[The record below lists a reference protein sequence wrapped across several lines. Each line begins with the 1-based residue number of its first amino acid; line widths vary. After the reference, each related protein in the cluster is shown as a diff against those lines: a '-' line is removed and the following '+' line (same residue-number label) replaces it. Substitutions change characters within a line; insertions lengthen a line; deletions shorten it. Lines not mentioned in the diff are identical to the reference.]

1 MEKNHANNELNKMP
15 ALLKLGQSI
24 NRHLGIDKDLDYCN
38 VICLSNNKKSIR
50 LHADNEAY
58 IDQSCPIATFSI
70 GATRKVEF
78 IPFGSNHQN
87 TVLYVEA
94 EHNSLYIMKKGCQ
107 SILQHRVVPGNDKDQ
122 ESREQIRH
130 SVSFRKFK
138 PDPSRPCSSTTPSTS
153 THNTTFRIPTIII
166 VGDSFAARLD
176 ADRLSMGSKNVINIA
191 KGGNKIPDTIDSIKK
206 FHENPDNGKF
216 IVDQVF
222 ISIGT
227 NDIRHCRGEGVAKY
241 KGELFRLTRYIKEIF
256 SSSKIFYQSLL
267 PLPITK
273 ENVSYIA
280 RNLYSLLACCLKCAN
295 TKESFCS
302 MSSGYFYMGCIET
315 HAFFHRASG
324 IYTQTNEALVFLL
337 GSILNAYIV
346 DILTR

>member
-1 MEKNHANNELNKMP
+1 
-15 ALLKLGQSI
+15 
-24 NRHLGIDKDLDYCN
+24 
-38 VICLSNNKKSIR
+38 
-50 LHADNEAY
+50 
-58 IDQSCPIATFSI
+58 
-70 GATRKVEF
+70 
-78 IPFGSNHQN
+78 
-87 TVLYVEA
+87 
-94 EHNSLYIMKKGCQ
+94 MKKGCQ

-122 ESREQIRH
+122 ESREQIRY

-138 PDPSRPCSSTTPSTS
+138 PDPPRPCSSTTPSTS
-153 THNTTFRIPTIII
+153 THNTTFRIPTSII
-166 VGDSFAARLD
+166 VGKSFAARLD
-176 ADRLSMGSKNVINIA
+176 ADRLSKGSTNVINIA

-256 SSSKIFYQSLL
+256 PSAKIFYQSLL

-273 ENVSYIA
+273 ENASYLA
-280 RNLYSLLACCLKCAN
+280 RNLLQYI
-295 TKESFCS
+295 S
-302 MSSGYFYMGCIET
+302 MLFEVCKHKRVFLFNVSGYFYMGCIET

-324 IYTQTNEALVFLL
+324 IYTQTNEALAFLL